1 MFRNI
6 DIFSSPF
13 LDICAFRLDFE
24 TFQTEGPST
33 FTEASGGAC
42 VDTFQVTTVNIWP
55 YIHCEFEHL
64 IRNRKISKYLEVSK
78 WKNEVMV
85 IKNTPNK
92 NDWPRA
98 ILEKRQ
104 EKKFSS

>member
-1 MFRNI
+1 MLSKGLPAVDWFLFENYFVQYMFGNI

-55 YIHCEFEHL
+55 
-64 IRNRKISKYLEVSK
+64 
-78 WKNEVMV
+78 
-85 IKNTPNK
+85 
-92 NDWPRA
+92 
-98 ILEKRQ
+98 
-104 EKKFSS
+104 

>member
-1 MFRNI
+1 MFGNI

-42 VDTFQVTTVNIWP
+42 VDTFQVTTVNI
-55 YIHCEFEHL
+55 
-64 IRNRKISKYLEVSK
+64 
-78 WKNEVMV
+78 
-85 IKNTPNK
+85 
-92 NDWPRA
+92 
-98 ILEKRQ
+98 
-104 EKKFSS
+104 